1 MNLVRH
7 TLLGLF
13 FFATI
18 VLLGVV
24 TIYLGDVTTKADR
37 VTLTAYFS
45 TVEGLGKGDPVMVYG
60 VQQGRVTDVAFTPGT
75 PPPERR
81 LRVTFVVDQ
90 QITLRQGYSIA
101 IGSPSLLGGRQIEL
115 LAGEGAPL
123 SAAEYE
129 QLRGVADANLM
140 RNLAGIL
147 EENRGDVHRI
157 LASVA
162 NMAEDVDL
170 GRRSLAD
177 LALSKE
183 ANADLNAALKGA
195 RSTIATADSF
205 FREGGQLLADA
216 RTQGGAIQTIVYDA
230 DFAARLKGGV
240 AGFAA
245 AGERL
250 GRGEGLL
257 GKLTTDASD
266 AAWNDFAALAADG
279 RALVSDVRAGKG
291 AVGRLFSDPAM
302 EDQVVTIVTRFSGIA
317 NDAAALL
324 DAARRGRGV
333 MGLLLAD
340 DEARRNVERIIDQV
354 GRAIE
359 DAREA
364 APVSSVASFLFGNL

>member
-18 VLLGVV
+18 VLLGIV

-37 VTLTAYFS
+37 ITLSAYFA

-60 VQQGRVTDVAFTPGT
+60 VQQGRVIEVAFTPGS

-90 QITLRQGYSIA
+90 QLTLRKGYSIA

-115 LAGEGAPL
+115 LAGEGEPL
-123 SAAEYE
+123 ATAEYE
-129 QLRGVADANLM
+129 QLQGVADANLM

-147 EENRGDVHRI
+147 DENRGDVHRI
-157 LASVA
+157 LSSVA
-162 NMAEDVDL
+162 NMAEDVDQ

-183 ANADLNAALKGA
+183 ANADLSASLRGA
-195 RSTIATADSF
+195 REAIDSANQF
-205 FREGGQLLADA
+205 FKDGGALLSDA

-230 DFAARLKGGV
+230 EFASRLKGGV

-279 RALVSDVRAGKG
+279 RALVGDVRAGKG

-302 EDQVVTIVTRFSGIA
+302 EEQIGTIVTRFSGIA
-317 NDAAALL
+317 NDAAAIL

-333 MGLLLAD
+333 LGLLVAD
-340 DEARRNVERIIDQV
+340 DEARRSVERIIDQV

>member
-1 MNLVRH
+1 
-7 TLLGLF
+7 
-13 FFATI
+13 
-18 VLLGVV
+18 
-24 TIYLGDVTTKADR
+24 
-37 VTLTAYFS
+37 
-45 TVEGLGKGDPVMVYG
+45 
-60 VQQGRVTDVAFTPGT
+60 
-75 PPPERR
+75 
-81 LRVTFVVDQ
+81 VVDQ
-90 QITLRQGYSIA
+90 HLTLRKGYSIA
-101 IGSPSLLGGRQIEL
+101 IGSPSLLGGRQIEV
-115 LAGEGAPL
+115 LAGEGEALPT
-123 SAAEYE
+123 SDYD
-129 QLRGVADANLM
+129 QLQGVADANLM

-147 EENRGDVHRI
+147 DENRGDVHRI
-157 LASVA
+157 LSSVA
-162 NMAEDVDL
+162 HMAEDVDQ

-183 ANADLNAALKGA
+183 SNEDLAASLRGA
-195 RSTIATADSF
+195 REAIDSANRF
-205 FREGGQLLADA
+205 FRDGGQLLADA

-279 RALVSDVRAGKG
+279 RALIGDVRAGKG

-333 MGLLLAD
+333 LGLLVAD
-340 DEARRNVERIIDQV
+340 DEARRSVERIIDQV